1 MSVSE
6 CERLSWIMGCFFSLL
21 FFFGFEE
28 EPEVKRNRAMIE
40 YDAIRYR

>member
-1 MSVSE
+1 MNVSD
-6 CERLSWIMGCFFSLL
+6 CLGLWDVFFSLL
-21 FFFGFEE
+21 FFGGEEE